1 MVAPDHT
8 DGLSVVR
15 QLRVQ
20 DEILAEIDRARHL
33 HGPMH
38 SPHEGWAVIQEELE
52 ELWELVKA
60 DQGTTPA
67 ARLEAVQVAAMAVRY
82 VTDLL
87 P

>member
-1 MVAPDHT
+1 MVAQAHS

-20 DEILAEIDRARHL
+20 DEILAEIDRARRL

-52 ELWELVKA
+52 ELWELVRA
-60 DQGTTPA
+60 DAGRSPA
-67 ARLEAVQVAAMAVRY
+67 ARLEAVQVAAMAIRY

-87 P
+87 A